1 VSNQEQPAPKATDRT
16 PAWDLVRAYLTS
28 CYEGR
33 AVDALDADMAERDAI
48 GRKRYG
54 VPLTSGNGRDSLI
67 DAYQECL
74 DAVVYLRA
82 WLDEHGVD
90 PDDFE
95 RELTEREKL
104 VLAIFKDHVELLIDM
119 KEQLL

>member
-1 VSNQEQPAPKATDRT
+1 MSNVEQPAPKATDRT
-16 PAWDLVRAYLTS
+16 PAWDLVRGYLKA

-33 AVDALDADMAERDAI
+33 AVDALDRDMAERDRI
-48 GRKRYG
+48 GRERYG
-54 VPLTSGNGRDSLI
+54 VPLTAGNGRDSLI

-74 DAVVYLRA
+74 DAVVYFRA
-82 WLDEHGVD
+82 WLDERNID

-95 RELTEREKL
+95 RELTSREKL
-104 VLAIFKDHVELLIDM
+104 VLAVFKDHVELLIDM